1 MPYSLSYAN
10 LTTAVR
16 DYTEVSSTVLTQT
29 LIDQMIAN
37 AEQRIWLDVPVDS
50 NRKVS
55 QGAGLAVDDNTIN
68 VPAGCVFVRGVE
80 VFNSTSDTDGAGTW
94 LIKKDQTYL
103 TEYVNRLYG
112 PEGDL
117 AATATTQDVT
127 GFPKYYAMFGGATS
141 MGSTTSGGLYIAP
154 TPDQAYMF
162 RIYYDHMPTQLSS
175 ATATTYLTDYFPQG
189 LLYACLVE
197 AYGFLKGPME
207 MLTYYEQRY
216 KQEVDKFGLE
226 QIGRRR
232 RGDYTSGTIRIP
244 MNTPSTTDSGLV
256 K

>member
-10 LTTAVR
+10 LTTAIR

-37 AEQRIWLDVPVDS
+37 AEQRIWLDVPIDS

-68 VPAGCVFVRGVE
+68 VPAGSVFVRGVE
-80 VFNSTSDTDGAGTW
+80 VFNSTANTDGAGTW

-103 TEYVNRLYG
+103 SEYTDRLTG
-112 PEGDL
+112 PQGNL
-117 AATATTQDVT
+117 KAQDVT
-127 GFPKYYAMFGGATS
+127 GFPKYYAMFGGATA

-189 LLYACLVE
+189 LLYAALVE
-197 AYGFLKGPME
+197 AYGFLKGPMD
-207 MLTYYEQRY
+207 MLTLYENKY
-216 KQEVDKFGLE
+216 KQEVAKFAGV

-232 RGDYTSGTIRIP
+232 RDDYTDGTVRIP
-244 MNTPSTTDSGLV
+244 IKSPNP
-256 K
+256 